1 LSPLFDVPLPVGWFP
16 SRTAVNGKPAVCFG
30 AAGGGQSPRNTIK
43 RATSEEAEMSE
54 HESDVDP
61 DEIDRRAAERAPV
74 EEAGGGESEGFELA
88 EEELVENAEG
98 VGEGDPLADRFTPE
112 EGDAED
118 GPAYGEPDE
127 IDSTELDDD
136 DGD

>member
-1 LSPLFDVPLPVGWFP
+1 MSESAPDRDPI
-16 SRTAVNGKPAVCFG
+16 AE
-30 AAGGGQSPRNTIK
+30 
-43 RATSEEAEMSE
+43 EEAEAA
-54 HESDVDP
+54 
-61 DEIDRRAAERAPV
+61 AAEAARIGGPAPDDPV
-74 EEAGGGESEGFELA
+74 EDPAQRPVAEGGGGESEGFELA

-127 IDSTELDDD
+127 IDSTELVED